1 MNSTFHIAFKAY
13 NDKTKAEH
21 LGKNPQNYLHEHDVT
36 SIFKQKLI
44 KIDDF
49 DMEEEKQVK
58 ERVEERK
65 IKRREVAKKQ
75 AAEKKK
81 KLKITKKLKKK
92 CGIGSKSSTKT
103 LRTLKNPKRNPKKC
117 QKRS

>member
-65 IKRREVAKKQ
+65 IKRRKVAKK
-75 AAEKKK
+75 
-81 KLKITKKLKKK
+81 TS
-92 CGIGSKSSTKT
+92 C
-103 LRTLKNPKRNPKKC
+103 
-117 QKRS
+117 

>member
-1 MNSTFHIAFKAY
+1 M
-13 NDKTKAEH
+13 
-21 LGKNPQNYLHEHDVT
+21 HEHDVT

-65 IKRREVAKKQ
+65 IKRRKVAKKTSCWKK
-75 AAEKKK
+75 EKVENNKKTEKEMWDRFKELNKNFKDIKEPKKK
-81 KLKITKKLKKK
+81 SKKMSKTILKKIYK
-92 CGIGSKSSTKT
+92 
-103 LRTLKNPKRNPKKC
+103 
-117 QKRS
+117 